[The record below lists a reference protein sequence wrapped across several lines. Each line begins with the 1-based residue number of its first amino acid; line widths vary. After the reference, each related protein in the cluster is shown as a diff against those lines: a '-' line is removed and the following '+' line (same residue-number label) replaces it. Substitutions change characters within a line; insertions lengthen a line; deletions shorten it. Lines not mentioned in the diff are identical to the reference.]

1 MTVGILLAAAS
12 HQIWS
17 QIEDKQR
24 EEAQTHLRTL
34 SLVFAGKVAGASVG
48 LIGTQVERVVAPDLG
63 SLSDLTIVDDVTAFI
78 GGNATVFASEA
89 GGDRYLRRIT
99 NVKKENGERAV
110 GTALAADHPAQG
122 AIRAGRAYSGTVTL
136 FGRPFYT
143 LYHPTFDRA
152 GAVNGILYIGI
163 PLERYHADY
172 AATMWTMALVSLAV
186 AVLACLV
193 MIPIAVRMFRPLNE
207 IAARTTRLA
216 EGDLDGPIPSQ
227 TRRDEIGAVARALGT
242 LRDTSRR
249 ARSLESDQRTAS
261 EGERQRR
268 ELLDGEVER
277 FRVRVQQSIAT
288 FNARTGEMR
297 ERAAAM
303 SAVSAEANT
312 AIDGASAGSRET
324 SANVQTVASA
334 AEQLAASIAEI
345 QGRIERAKG
354 EVEGAL
360 GEAES
365 MNAQVGD
372 LAASAQ
378 RIGDVVGLIRAVA
391 EQTNLLALNATIE
404 AARAGEAGRG
414 FAVVAAEVKELA
426 GQTARATDEIA
437 AQVARVQGATGVA
450 VDAIG
455 RMTSRMGSISATT
468 ADISDAVAA
477 QGAATDEISRNVGE
491 TAQTSVAIARDLGTV
506 SNAAQRTSEM
516 AATVESAASSV
527 EDVATGLEAEIGR
540 FLKAVAA

>member
-24 EEAQTHLRTL
+24 EEAETHLRTL

-48 LIGTQVERVVAPDLG
+48 LDGSRVERVVAPDLG

-89 GGDRYLRRIT
+89 GSDRYLRRIT

-152 GAVNGILYIGI
+152 GTVNGILYIGI

-172 AATMWTMALVSLAV
+172 AATMWTMALLSLAV

-216 EGDLDGPIPSQ
+216 EGDLDRPIPSQ
-227 TRRDEIGAVARALGT
+227 ARRDEIGAVARALGT

-249 ARSLESDQRTAS
+249 ARSLESDQRMAG

-303 SAVSAEANT
+303 SAVSAEANA

-345 QGRIERAKG
+345 QARIERAKG
-354 EVEGAL
+354 EVDGAL

-455 RMTSRMGSISATT
+455 RMTSRMGCISATT
-468 ADISDAVAA
+468 ADISGAVAA

-516 AATVESAASSV
+516 ASTVESAASSV